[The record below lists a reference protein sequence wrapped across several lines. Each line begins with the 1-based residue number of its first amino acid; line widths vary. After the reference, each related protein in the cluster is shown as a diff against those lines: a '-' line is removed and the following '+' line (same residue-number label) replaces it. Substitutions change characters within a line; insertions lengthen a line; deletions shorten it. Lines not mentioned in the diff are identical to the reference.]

1 MKVPLRACRSFP
13 VAQGSLLE
21 SSTSGAPALTAAVA
35 IENPDLAARV
45 AAGLNGTANHSAA
58 AGADVVIVALDPE
71 SRIELARLRELT
83 ARLAGSKVLVIAP
96 SLGPAGVRRAVDAG
110 AAGVLPAEDDLE
122 VRLPSAV
129 RAAAAG
135 QICVPRSLGLH
146 IARPALSYRERQILG
161 LVVLGF
167 TNGDIAA
174 RLHLAESTVK
184 SHLSSAF
191 TKLGVRSRREAAA
204 MISDADGGLGPGI
217 LAISVASPSPPRN
230 GASE

>member
-1 MKVPLRACRSFP
+1 

-21 SSTSGAPALTAAVA
+21 SSTSQTPALTAAVA
-35 IENPDLAARV
+35 IEAPELAARV
-45 AAGLNGTANHSAA
+45 AAALGTAGIALDSAA
-58 AGADVVIVALDPE
+58 AAKVVVVALDPE
-71 SRIELARLRELT
+71 SRSELGTLRELT
-83 ARLAGSKVLVIAP
+83 ARFAESKVLVIAP
-96 SLGPAGVRRAVDAG
+96 TLGPAGVRRAVDAG
-110 AAGVLPAEDDLE
+110 AAGALPAGEDLE
-122 VRLPSAV
+122 SRLPYAV

-191 TKLGVRSRREAAA
+191 AKLGVRSRREAAA

-217 LAISVASPSPPRN
+217 LAISVASPSPPPRN
-230 GASE
+230 GARE

>member
-1 MKVPLRACRSFP
+1 

-21 SSTSGAPALTAAVA
+21 SSTSRTTALTAAVA
-35 IENPDLAARV
+35 IEKAELAARV
-45 AAGLNGTANHSAA
+45 AAALATTGIAIDSAA
-58 AGADVVIVALDPE
+58 AAKVVIVALDPE
-71 SRIELARLRELT
+71 SRSELAALRELT
-83 ARLAGSKVLVIAP
+83 ARFAESKVLVIAP

-110 AAGVLPAEDDLE
+110 AAGVLQADESLE
-122 VRLPSAV
+122 SRVPSAV
-129 RAAAAG
+129 GAAAAG

-167 TNGDIAA
+167 TNGDIAG

-191 TKLGVRSRREAAA
+191 AKLGVRSRREAAA

-217 LAISVASPSPPRN
+217 LAISVAAPSPPRN
-230 GASE
+230 GARE